1 MPDEAFEATYALG
14 THGTKTV
21 RFEEDAIWVHVRH
34 PGEFTEILPLLCDEE
49 DFLTVGERQAE
60 LKTACGTLKVLFS
73 DKVTGQLEKPQQSD
87 WLKSVRVVQLH
98 AQDELSYELRLAT
111 RPPTDEG

>member
-60 LKTACGTLKVLFS
+60 LKAPCGTLKVLFS
-73 DKVTGQLEKPQQSD
+73 DKVTAQLEETRHND
-87 WLKSVRVVQLH
+87 RLKSVRVMQLR
-98 AQDELSYELRLAT
+98 AEDELTYQLRPA
-111 RPPTDEG
+111 RQPSADGG